1 MAKTLK
7 TVKDFLSD
15 LRVQLAFSGK
25 KEVNHLMEIKKEDL
39 KSRGLE
45 HKDDRNYYL

>member
-1 MAKTLK
+1 MAKTPK
-7 TVKDFLSD
+7 TVNDFLSD
-15 LRVQLAFSGK
+15 LRVQLAPSRK
-25 KEVNHLMEIKKEDL
+25 KEVNHLMEIKKEDI